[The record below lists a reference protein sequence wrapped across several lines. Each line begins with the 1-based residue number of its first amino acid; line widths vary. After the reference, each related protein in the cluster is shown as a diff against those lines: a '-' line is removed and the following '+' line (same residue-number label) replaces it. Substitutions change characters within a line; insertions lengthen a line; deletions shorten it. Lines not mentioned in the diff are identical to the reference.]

1 MEHIKNHS
9 IHSRKRHKQSTLP
22 IIIFIVILLVVGFI
36 FRKNIPLVKNLFRAS
51 SSNID
56 IVANVNVETT
66 TNNTDS
72 SNNNA
77 AIPKNISSVKLIS
90 DYNKNTLVDE
100 METVTFGSY
109 PQSDASGN
117 TKDPIEWMVLDRKD
131 NKALLLSKY
140 ILDCKC
146 YNNEFKEVTWENCD
160 LRKWLNNDFCN
171 SAFSDKEKTTI
182 LDTNV
187 INADNPEYESKG
199 GNDTVDKVF
208 CLSIDEVKKYLGC
221 GEKDRDGLTLYD
233 NAVTK
238 GTNYAKEIDNAG
250 EKLSVFIEN
259 DKSYEKYFGNS
270 TYWLRSPGYFQSCA
284 TSILYIPTLD
294 LSGIEMGNNRSD
306 FGVRPAI
313 WIEYFE

>member
-1 MEHIKNHS
+1 MENINNHN
-9 IHSRKRHKQSTLP
+9 IHSRYRHKQSPLP
-22 IIIFIVILLVVGFI
+22 MIVAVVILLVIGFI
-36 FRKNIPLVKNLFRAS
+36 FRNNIPFVKNFFSAS

-56 IVANVNVETT
+56 RIANAAIETT
-66 TNNTDS
+66 VSNIENSNTDTI
-72 SNNNA
+72 
-77 AIPKNISSVKLIS
+77 IPKNISSVKLIS

-100 METVTFGSY
+100 MEIVTFGSY

-117 TKDPIEWMVLDRKD
+117 TKDPIKWLVLDRKD

-160 LRKWLNNDFCN
+160 LRKWLNNDFYN
-171 SAFSDKEKTTI
+171 EAFSDKEKLAI
-182 LDTNV
+182 SNTNV
-187 INADNPEYESKG
+187 VNADNQEYESKG
-199 GNDTVDKVF
+199 GNNTVDKVF

-238 GTNYAKEIDNAG
+238 GTNYVKEIDNAG
-250 EKLSVFIEN
+250 EKLSVFFEN

-270 TYWLRSPGYFQSCA
+270 TYWLRSPGYFQNCA
-284 TSILYIPTLD
+284 TSVLYIPILD

-306 FGVRPAI
+306 FGVRPVI
-313 WIEYFE
+313 WIEW